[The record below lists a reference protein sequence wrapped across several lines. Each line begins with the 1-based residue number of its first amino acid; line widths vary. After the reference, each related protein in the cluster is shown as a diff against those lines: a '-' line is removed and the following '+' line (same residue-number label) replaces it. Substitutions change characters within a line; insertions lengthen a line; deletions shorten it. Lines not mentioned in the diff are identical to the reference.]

1 MSSKSSIGIFDSGFG
16 GLSILKEIVKVLPQ
30 YNYIYLGD
38 TARAPYGSRSQEII
52 YEFTCEGIEFL
63 FQNGCDLVI
72 LACNTASSEALRKI
86 QQEFLSKKY
95 PNLPPGQASK
105 KVLGVIIPGAEIAT
119 LKTQNKKIGVLAT
132 EATVSSGAFKR
143 EIQKLDSKI
152 KVYEVPAPMLVPLIE
167 AGEDKSE
174 SAKMLVEQYVKE
186 VCSHGIDTLILGCT
200 HYGILESQIKKYTK
214 GVNVLSE
221 GKIVARKL
229 KEYLVKHDEVEKNLS
244 KKKNIKFYTTDS
256 EEKFNILGGRFF
268 GAKINSKKVDL
279 K

>member
-1 MSSKSSIGIFDSGFG
+1 MSSIGIFDSGFG
-16 GLSILKEIVKVLPQ
+16 GLSILSEIVKILPQ
-30 YNYIYLGD
+30 YDYVYLGD

-63 FQNGCDLVI
+63 FHSGCDLVI

-86 QQEFLSKKY
+86 QQEFLPKKY
-95 PNLPPGQASK
+95 PDK
-105 KVLGVIIPGAEIAT
+105 KVLGVIIPGAEEAV
-119 LKTQNKKIGVLAT
+119 TQTKNRKIGVLAT

-174 SAKMLVEQYVKE
+174 SAKLMIKKYVDE
-186 VCSHGIDTLILGCT
+186 VCAHSIDTLILGCT
-200 HYGILESQIKKYTK
+200 HYGILEKEIKRCAGDT
-214 GVNVLSE
+214 VVLSE

-229 KEYLVKHDEVEKNLS
+229 VQYLERHNEINKKLS
-244 KKKNIKFYTTDS
+244 KKKHIKFYTTDS
-256 EEKFNILGGRFF
+256 KEKFDRLGSRFF
-268 GAKINSKKVDL
+268 GEKINSKRVNVNK
-279 K
+279 

>member
-1 MSSKSSIGIFDSGFG
+1 MSSIGIFDSGFG

-30 YNYIYLGD
+30 YNYVYLGD

-63 FQNGCDLVI
+63 FKNDCDLVI

-86 QQEFLSKKY
+86 QQEFLPKKY
-95 PNLPPGQASK
+95 PGK
-105 KVLGVIIPGAEIAT
+105 KVLGVIIPGAEEAV
-119 LKTQNKKIGVLAT
+119 LKTKNKKIGVLAT

-143 EIQKLDSKI
+143 EIQKLDNKI

-174 SAKMLVEQYVKE
+174 SAKILVEQYVKE
-186 VCSHGIDTLILGCT
+186 VAACGIDTLILGCT
-200 HYGILESQIKKYTK
+200 HYGILESVIKKTAK
-214 GVNVLSE
+214 EVGVLSE

-229 KEYLVKHDEVEKNLS
+229 KEYLRRHDDVEKKLS
-244 KKKNIKFYTTDS
+244 KKKDIKFYTTDS
-256 EEKFNILGGRFF
+256 KEKFDRLGSRFF
-268 GAKINSKKVDL
+268 GKKIISKKVDL
-279 K
+279 HI